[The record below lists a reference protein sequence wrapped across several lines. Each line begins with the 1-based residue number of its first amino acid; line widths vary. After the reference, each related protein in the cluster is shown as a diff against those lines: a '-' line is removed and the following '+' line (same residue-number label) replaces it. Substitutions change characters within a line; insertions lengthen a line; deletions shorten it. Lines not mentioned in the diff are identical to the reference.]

1 MRNFLWHHALLLVA
15 LQKISLLIM
24 VVQAI
29 RELVQLSFLNL
40 ELEMEHMM
48 KVKGKGTVAI
58 EGLKGLK
65 LISNALY
72 APKFKQNLLSV
83 GQLLENGY
91 MVLFE
96 DINSL
101 IIDAQDKE
109 VFKVQIKGKI
119 FTLNMLEDE
128 QVAVHK
134 ENSNTMLWH
143 RRLRHFH
150 HKALLFMKKKN
161 VRVWGEGLAL
171 F

>member
-1 MRNFLWHHALLLVA
+1 M
-15 LQKISLLIM
+15 
-24 VVQAI
+24 
-29 RELVQLSFLNL
+29 
-40 ELEMEHMM
+40 
-48 KVKGKGTVAI
+48 AI
-58 EGLKGLK
+58 EGLIGLK

-96 DINSL
+96 EINSL
-101 IIDAQDKE
+101 IIDAQDRE
-109 VFKVQIKGKI
+109 VFKVQMKGKI

-128 QVAVHK
+128 QAAVHK

-161 VRVWGEGLAL
+161 VRVWGEGLA
-171 F
+171 